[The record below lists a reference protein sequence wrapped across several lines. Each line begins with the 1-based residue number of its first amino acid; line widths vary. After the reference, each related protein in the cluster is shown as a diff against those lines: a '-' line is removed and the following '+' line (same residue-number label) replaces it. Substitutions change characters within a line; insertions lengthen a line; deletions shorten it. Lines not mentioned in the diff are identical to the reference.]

1 MRRAKGTID
10 VFTFKE
16 GILARAAHDLQI
28 RLGQFDI
35 TLDGDAVRGSFPLK
49 SLTLVGPVE
58 DGVVQPDQYDAG
70 KRADVEK
77 AMNTEVLNTEAHPTA
92 AFNGKAT
99 PKGDGYTVNGTLDLA
114 GGTAPVTFD
123 VRKEGSEYKGAFD
136 IQPSQWG
143 IAQYK
148 AMLGAIRLKD
158 TVRITFALS
167 DT

>member
-10 VFTFKE
+10 VFTYKE

-28 RLGQFDI
+28 RLSQFDI
-35 TLDGDAVRGSFPLK
+35 TLDGDAVHGSFPLR
-49 SLTLVGPVE
+49 SLSLVGPVE
-58 DGVVQPDQYDAG
+58 DGVVRPDQYDAG

-77 AMNTEVLNTEAHPTA
+77 AMNNEVLNTEAHPTA

-99 PKGDGYTVNGTLDLA
+99 PKGEGYTVTGTLDLA
-114 GGTAPVTFD
+114 GGTAPIAFD
-123 VRKEGSEYKGAFD
+123 VRKDGPQYKGEFE

-158 TVRITFALS
+158 VVKISFALT
-167 DT
+167 DA